1 LLLKVLV
8 SSNPSTLVLVHSVM
22 PQMLSFLSRKE
33 QDLNFLRD
41 HPPPMIPEKSPER
54 ITLLFM

>member
-1 LLLKVLV
+1 
-8 SSNPSTLVLVHSVM
+8 M